1 MGNIRSIDLRL
12 SERLGDPE
20 FRREWFK
27 AQLDYGVPEQ
37 FRTLRERRELTQ
49 TALAQKADMKQSAI
63 SRFEKS
69 SDATWNF
76 ETLLKLADA
85 MDAQLTISVTTAED
99 VIDRI
104 KRAEA
109 VQSDGGSSVLNAEKP
124 KRESHSVMDAKAP
137 TREEAKVLEAR
148 RWS

>member
-12 SERLGDPE
+12 IERLGDPE